1 MPHLMELKDAGKFT
15 LCDAPSDQQHNVSN
29 LQSDPEKS
37 DDEKLLHNY
46 NAAKNCLS
54 LCTADDEKLLHNYN
68 AAKNCLSL
76 CTGFVSTSCQ
86 PCEEG
91 WTAHRGKCYFFSS
104 KKQTWFESRDLCV
117 ASKAR
122 LVSISNKEIQD
133 FLVSKIKETHWIG
146 LNDLE
151 TEGHWV
157 WMNSQTLSETGVQF
171 WHMRVSWPNEP
182 DNWKE
187 DDPSGENCASLGN
200 FDGFL
205 NEWFDNS
212 CRMQKKF
219 ICEKKNTFPL
229 IDDI

>member
-1 MPHLMELKDAGKFT
+1 NADLFSQPSLLKFT
-15 LCDAPSDQQHNVSN
+15 EGANIR
-29 LQSDPEKS
+29 
-37 DDEKLLHNY
+37 
-46 NAAKNCLS
+46 
-54 LCTADDEKLLHNYN
+54 
-68 AAKNCLSL
+68 
-76 CTGFVSTSCQ
+76 FVSTSCQ

-104 KKQTWFESRDLCV
+104 KKQTWFESRDLCN
-117 ASKAR
+117 
-122 LVSISNKEIQD
+122 SNKVNVLHQD

-157 WMNSQTLSETGVQF
+157 WMN
-171 WHMRVSWPNEP
+171 
-182 DNWKE
+182 K
-187 DDPSGENCASLGN
+187 NCASLGN